1 MFWDALYLSSRGE
14 KDEEKYCRVTNHV
27 ERVDVLNLISKK
39 KISKQIFSSNTQLL
53 FSILNDTSNSFLY
66 IKNI

>member
-27 ERVDVLNLISKK
+27 ERVEHERVLNL
-39 KISKQIFSSNTQLL
+39 
-53 FSILNDTSNSFLY
+53 DVEE
-66 IKNI
+66 KN